1 MAKFHVSQDETG
13 FYQLTFENDAGELTL
28 VSHQFATPE
37 QLVEDAQE
45 LVDTG
50 EFGDALIVIGP
61 SRPVSEEASE
71 AAPVEYRRPA
81 PRRAGE

>member
-1 MAKFHVSQDETG
+1 MAKFHVVQDETG

-37 QLVEDAQE
+37 QLIEDAQE
-45 LVDTG
+45 LVETG
-50 EFGDALIVIGP
+50 EFGEAVVVIGP
-61 SRPVSEEASE
+61 SRPALEALSE
-71 AAPVEYRRPA
+71 APLEYRRPA

>member
-13 FYQLTFENDAGELTL
+13 FYQLAYENDAGELTL

-37 QLVEDAQE
+37 QLIEDARE
-45 LVDTG
+45 LVETG
-50 EFGDALIVIGP
+50 EFGDALVVIGP
-61 SRPVSEEASE
+61 SRPVPE
-71 AAPVEYRRPA
+71 AAPGAPAEYRRPA